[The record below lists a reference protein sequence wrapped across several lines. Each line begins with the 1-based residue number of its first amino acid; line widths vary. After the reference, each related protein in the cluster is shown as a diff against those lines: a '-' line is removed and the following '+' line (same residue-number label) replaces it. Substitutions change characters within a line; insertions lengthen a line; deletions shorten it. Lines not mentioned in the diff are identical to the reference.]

1 LRVRL
6 QCRNCAEL
14 RERDIGT
21 RLALCTRMA
30 SMRSRVAA
38 LAVWMNGV
46 AALAEP
52 ALERWLP
59 LEAPAGVD
67 RAAEA
72 LAVDPSS
79 GRIAVG
85 GERGVALGEPGAP
98 LERVLTRGPV
108 HDLLFERDGALLA
121 ATEVGLFRIERADQV
136 RVERVGTGDAAR
148 QVRALAMS
156 GNAVVAATGAGVF
169 ERTASEPSVWRR
181 VPGLPFGE
189 ARRAAIVNRADGKPE
204 VWAAIDGALWTASE
218 EQGGRRVTLPGAA
231 QGEEGPVD
239 LASTAS
245 GDLLVVLRRSL
256 AVRSATGTWRVE
268 PLVLP
273 PGALPVRIAA
283 DAGGLWLATDAGL
296 LHAPGPAGPWQR
308 VGGPAG
314 STAVAAVAGA
324 RDRLVVATA
333 QGLLRRAAVSEPP
346 SGATSPR
353 PAPAP
358 ARALRGDPPITA
370 VQRRALQYVSLDPRR
385 MHQLWDAAGRRAWAP
400 EVVVRGDY
408 GEDTDRARSWDE
420 TFVSGDTHSLFDR
433 DRKRADGYSVS
444 LGLSWDLG
452 DAVFNL
458 DRIDVSREARLVIQL
473 RDDVL
478 DEVNQIYFE
487 RQRVLASLDAPP
499 ADVPVALLRLR
510 AAELASGLDAW
521 TGGWFSE
528 QLVHPDSDGPSFPA
542 QESSP

>member
-1 LRVRL
+1 
-6 QCRNCAEL
+6 
-14 RERDIGT
+14 
-21 RLALCTRMA
+21 MA
-30 SMRSRVAA
+30 SIRSRVAA
-38 LAVWMNGV
+38 LAVGMSGV

-52 ALERWLP
+52 VAERWLP

-72 LAVDPSS
+72 VAVDPRS

-85 GERGVALGEPGAP
+85 GERGVALGAPGAP
-98 LERVLTRGPV
+98 LERVLARGPV
-108 HDLLFERDGALLA
+108 HDLVFERDGALLA
-121 ATEVGLFRIERADQV
+121 ATEVGLFRIEAADRV

-148 QVRALAMS
+148 QVRALAVS
-156 GNAVVAATGAGVF
+156 GNTVVAATGAGVF
-169 ERTASEPSVWRR
+169 ERITSEPSVWRR

-189 ARRAAIVNRADGKPE
+189 ARRAAIVDRADGKPE

-239 LASTAS
+239 LASSAS
-245 GDLLVVLRRSL
+245 GELLVVLRRSL
-256 AVRSATGTWRVE
+256 AVRSAAGTWRVE

-273 PGALPVRIAA
+273 PGALPVRIAE
-283 DAGGLWLATDAGL
+283 DPGGLWLATDAGL
-296 LHAPGPAGPWQR
+296 LHAPGPAGPWR
-308 VGGPAG
+308 RAGGPAG
-314 STAVAAVAGA
+314 TAAVAAVAGA

-333 QGLLRRAAVSEPP
+333 QGLLRRAAVSASFAQRAEGERRPSESPP
-346 SGATSPR
+346 ATAAPT
-353 PAPAP
+353 PAPASTP
-358 ARALRGDPPITA
+358 ARALRADPPITA
-370 VQRRALQYVSLDPRR
+370 VQRRALRYVSLDPGR
-385 MHQLWDAAGRRAWAP
+385 MRQLWDAAGRRAWAP

-420 TFVSGDTHSLFDR
+420 AFISGETHSLFDR
-433 DRKRADGYSVS
+433 DHKRADGYSVS

-452 DAVFNL
+452 DAVFNF

-478 DEVNQIYFE
+478 DEVNQLYFE

-499 ADVPVALLRLR
+499 ADAPVALLRLR

-528 QLVHPDSDGPSFPA
+528 QLGHPDSDGPSFPA